1 MGLTTVVVG
10 GSLGFAAQCISN
22 AIQKIP
28 TSRRKFLGELFF
40 LLFFLSYPILSYPI
54 LLTHSVDFSFS
65 FSPRF
70 NISFVETVDFKE
82 PWMHVLCTVGG
93 AYGATKWVSAKEDLL
108 ADVNEIRAYKGLP
121 PMVGTR
127 TFFPF
132 VPPTH
137 LSADDIN
144 FSSSKR

>member
-40 LLFFLSYPILSYPI
+40 LLFFLSYPIL
-54 LLTHSVDFSFS
+54 LTHSVDFSFF

-70 NISFVETVDFKE
+70 NISSVETVDFKE

-144 FSSSKR
+144 FSSSNR